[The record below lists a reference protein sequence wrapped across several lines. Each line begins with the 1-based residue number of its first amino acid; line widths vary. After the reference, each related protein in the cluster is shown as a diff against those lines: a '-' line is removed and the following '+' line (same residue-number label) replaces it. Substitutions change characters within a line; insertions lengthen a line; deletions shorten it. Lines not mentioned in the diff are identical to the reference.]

1 MNRKMTFF
9 TAPITA
15 LFLPKVYHDAAQ
27 SGGSRGVFYTLY
39 LAALV
44 TLVATVMFAS
54 LLVPQADS
62 LANWLQTEL
71 PSMVWTPAGLTLGQ
85 DIPQPYTMSH
95 PVFGPLV
102 TFDMNKDVVQ
112 ESEMGNIPVFVTSRK
127 IFLRQGPGQIEERD
141 ITQTG
146 FQAAQPD
153 DQRRPLPSRVMI
165 TGDVVKQIYQ
175 NVKRI
180 FFWVVPFVFLLVLFC
195 FLLLAALF
203 YSLVGLLLNLM
214 RKNKLQYGSIFSLT
228 CFALTASVALG
239 WVVQN
244 LPLAWFLN
252 LLISLGYL
260 FFAFKVT
267 DQEPAKS

>member
-1 MNRKMTFF
+1 MTFF

-27 SGGSRGVFYTLY
+27 SGGARGVFYTLY

-44 TLVATVMFAS
+44 TLVAMVMFAS
-54 LLVPQADS
+54 LVVPQADS

-85 DIPQPYTMSH
+85 DIPQPYTIAH
-95 PVFGPLV
+95 PVFGPLM
-102 TFDMNKDVVQ
+102 TFDMNKDIVQ
-112 ESEMGNIPVFVTSRK
+112 ESEMGNIPIFVTSQK
-127 IFLRQGPGQIEERD
+127 IFLKQGPGQIEERD
-141 ITQTG
+141 ITQAG

-153 DQRRPLPSRVMI
+153 DQRRQLPSRVMI

-175 NVKRI
+175 NVKRV
-180 FFWVVPFVFLLVLFC
+180 FFWVIPFVFLLVLFC
-195 FLLLAALF
+195 FLLLTALF
-203 YSLVGLLLNLM
+203 YSLIGLLLNLM
-214 RKNKLQYGSIFSLT
+214 RKSKLQYGSIFNLT

-239 WVVQN
+239 WIVRN
-244 LPLAWFLN
+244 LPLAWLLS
-252 LLISLGYL
+252 LLIILGYL

-267 DQEPAKS
+267 DQESVKN